1 MKSKPARIPRLST
14 ASNIPFMRIAVLP
27 EDLRSAV
34 SQWRSESRRVA
45 FVPTMGNLHAGHAS
59 LIRRARELADVV
71 IVSVFVN
78 PLQFGPKEDFA
89 AYPRTP
95 DEDRALLESL
105 NVDLLFTPEVADIYP
120 LGQEASVRVHVPG
133 LEDILC
139 GAFRPGHFMGVA
151 TVVTKLLNL
160 VAPQVAIFGEKDFQQ
175 LMIIRRAANDL
186 CMPIDIVG
194 VSTTREL
201 DGLAMSSRNR
211 YLTAEQRALAP
222 RIFAELE
229 KARIAIERG
238 DRNYSALEAAG
249 TQALNDTGFRTDY
262 FAVRDARTLEMPN
275 ESHKDLVVLTAARIG
290 RARLI
295 DNVRARR
302 A

>member
-1 MKSKPARIPRLST
+1 
-14 ASNIPFMRIAVLP
+14 MRIAILP
-27 EDLRSAV
+27 EDLRSSV
-34 SQWRSESRRVA
+34 SQWRSENRRVA

-59 LIRRARELADVV
+59 LVRRARELADVV

-95 DEDRALLESL
+95 HEDRALLESL

-211 YLTAEQRALAP
+211 YLTPEQRALAP

-229 KARIAIERG
+229 KTRIAIERG

-249 TQALNDTGFRTDY
+249 VQALNDTGFRTDY
-262 FAVRDARTLEMPN
+262 FAVRDAATLAAPN